1 MSNDGTLPNDEKPTP
16 TPKEGEKRV
25 DAVLRLLPV
34 QDAPNTGKNPLTV
47 KRGPGRPRKVERMP
61 TTSDLEYH
69 AEMAKEREEFIASD
83 ALVQSIEN
91 RSDALSILH
100 IIKKEVAC
108 EAASLHFERIETE
121 KRGRDTS
128 QTSSRR
134 IEALKKIADIEL
146 KIKEL
151 DTESLDLS
159 SEKMQKLF
167 SLWIDTMRV
176 IAQETLPPEVLDLF
190 FNRFATAMD
199 GWEDRAA
206 STLR

>member
-1 MSNDGTLPNDEKPTP
+1 MSDGTRPKNETP
-16 TPKEGEKRV
+16 TEIPKDGEKRV

-34 QDAPNTGKNPLTV
+34 QDAPNTGKNPLVV

-61 TTSDLEYH
+61 TTSDLTYH
-69 AEMAKEREEFIASD
+69 AEMAKERENFIASD

-91 RSDALSILH
+91 HSDALSILH

-159 SEKMQKLF
+159 SEKMQKIF
-167 SLWIDTMRV
+167 SLWVNTMRE
-176 IAQETLPPEVLDLF
+176 IAQETLPPEALDMF

-199 GWEDRAA
+199 GWEERA
-206 STLR
+206 SNTLR